1 MLDVTVFSCYS
12 VVFLVVVPVVGWEPH
27 SGRVACDL
35 HPPRVS
41 PGVVGWSVRE
51 EGFTRLPGVFLLV
64 VLVPV
69 PGGGGCVV

>member
-1 MLDVTVFSCYS
+1 MLDVTVFSCGS
-12 VVFLVVVPVVGWEPH
+12 VVVPVVGWEPH

-51 EGFTRLPGVFLLV
+51 EGFTRLPGVFLFV